1 MINEEDYLNTKMGK
15 RNPFTVPE
23 GYFEQLTQHIMDQIP
38 QADTTETK
46 AVTREMQPLHKPA
59 RVAVMKRLRPWLYA
73 AACICVGVFIAAIAF
88 NNRSEVAAPQSAA
101 QQIAVNDQADYG
113 YYSDTYIDE
122 EADYAMIDN
131 QEIYACLMA
140 DMY

>member
-1 MINEEDYLNTKMGK
+1 MINEEDYLNSRMGTK
-15 RNPFTVPE
+15 NPFTVPE
-23 GYFEQLTQHIMDQIP
+23 GYFEQLTKQVMDKIP
-38 QADTTETK
+38 QTVITEMK
-46 AVTREMQPLHKPA
+46 PAKKPA

-88 NNRSEVAAPQSAA
+88 NNRSEMTTPQAAS
-101 QQIAVNDQADYG
+101 QQLASNNQADYG
-113 YYSDTYIDE
+113 YYSDSYIDE